1 MPERAKHIS
10 TSFDAALY
18 GLKNDVLMMSSL
30 TDRIFQ
36 TAFEALLNRNSEL
49 CDHVV
54 AEDEEIDIL
63 EKQVD
68 QEGVSLLIRFHP
80 VASDMREVVSAM
92 KVSTNLERVADQAV
106 TIARR
111 AKHLNYRPAV
121 RELALLEPAY
131 RLAVAI
137 FRDSMRAFADGDY
150 ELARTLKLKDKEL
163 DALTRDLSEKLVA
176 RATVDSELVPS
187 YLDLIFVARAL
198 ERIGDHAINIS
209 RRIPSGATKPLTF
222 VTLTDQRRNNERE
235 CFGRYFAKCV
245 K

>member
-1 MPERAKHIS
+1 VVERAKHIS
-10 TSFDAALY
+10 SSFDAALY

-36 TAFEALLNRNSEL
+36 TAFEALLKRDSEL

-68 QEGVSLLIRFHP
+68 QDGVSLLLRFHP

-92 KVSTNLERVADQAV
+92 KVSTNLERIADESV

-111 AKHLNYRPAV
+111 AKHLNNRPAV
-121 RELALLEPAY
+121 WELALQEPPY

-137 FRDSMRAFADGDY
+137 FRDSMRAFADGDC
-150 ELARTLKLKDKEL
+150 ELARTLKLKDREL
-163 DALTRDLSEKLVA
+163 DAVTRDLIEKLVA

-198 ERIGDHAINIS
+198 ERIGDHATNIAEDS
-209 RRIPSGATKPLTF
+209 FWRDQGADIRHTYGK
-222 VTLTDQRRNNERE
+222 
-235 CFGRYFAKCV
+235 
-245 K
+245 

>member
-1 MPERAKHIS
+1 MTERAKHIS
-10 TSFDAALY
+10 SSFDAALY

-36 TAFEALLNRNSEL
+36 TAFEALLKRDSEL

-68 QEGVSLLIRFHP
+68 QDGVSLLIRFHP
-80 VASDMREVVSAM
+80 VASDMREVISAM
-92 KVSTNLERVADQAV
+92 KVSTNLERIADQSV

-111 AKHLNYRPAV
+111 AKHLNNRPAV
-121 RELALLEPAY
+121 RELPLLEPAY

-137 FRDSMRAFADGDY
+137 FRDGMRAFADGDY
-150 ELARTLKLKDKEL
+150 ELSRTLKLKDREL

-187 YLDLIFVARAL
+187 YLDLVLVASAL
-198 ERIGDHAINIS
+198 ERIGDHAINIAEDS
-209 RRIPSGATKPLTF
+209 FWR
-222 VTLTDQRRNNERE
+222 DQAADIRHTYGLKRE
-235 CFGRYFAKCV
+235 N
-245 K
+245 